1 MTSKSSDKNTAKFA
15 IGIDLGTTNTAL
27 GFVSLDDE
35 KAAPAVFQVPQ
46 VIASQEHQARGLL
59 PSFLYQPTAAEL
71 PPGALAL
78 PWDAERT
85 FAVGAFARERAAS
98 VPGRVIASAKS
109 WLVHPGVDRRAPLLP
124 FGAAAD
130 SDVPKLSPVE
140 VQGRLLAHL
149 REAWD
154 AEHKDAPLS
163 EQRVVLTVPASFDV
177 VARTLT
183 EEAAAAAGLTDVVLL
198 EEPQAA
204 LYAWIAHHGDSWRKQ
219 VKPGDQIVVV
229 DVGGGTTDFSLI
241 AVTDDGQG
249 NLSLERKAVGDHIL
263 LGGDNMD
270 LALAWRV
277 KQRLEAPAPEAGGGG
292 GKAIDD
298 WQLRALTHSCRQA
311 KEALLEDAQ
320 LTEQTVVIPGRGSKL
335 IGGSIKAVLTR
346 AELEEILV
354 EGFFPVVDQSARPQA
369 TKRSGL
375 QTLGLPYAADPAIT
389 RHLAAFLN
397 GQRPTALLFNG
408 GVARSP
414 VLQKRIVDVVN
425 GWLSSGGAGEPPVR
439 VLEGADLDLAV
450 AKGAASYARVRDS
463 NKGLRIKGGAARA
476 YYVGF
481 EKSELAVPG
490 MAPRV
495 DAVCIA
501 PQGME
506 EGSEAAIAT
515 ELGLVVGEPAQ
526 FRFFASSKRKDDV
539 AGAVV
544 DVTRG
549 LAGGDGELVEVAPIE
564 TTLPG
569 TPGALVP
576 VTLRS
581 RVTEL
586 GTLELFAQET
596 ATRAEHKLELS
607 IRGDE
612 A

>member
-1 MTSKSSDKNTAKFA
+1 MNKTAATVAHQRFA
-15 IGIDLGTTNTAL
+15 IGIDLGTTNTAV
-27 GFVSLDDE
+27 GFVAIDDD
-35 KAAPAVFQVPQ
+35 KAAPAVFLLPQ
-46 VIASQEHQARGLL
+46 VVAAQESRPLELL
-59 PSFLYQPTAAEL
+59 PSFLYQPAATEL
-71 PPGALAL
+71 PDGALAL
-78 PWDAERT
+78 PWDPARA
-85 FAVGAFARERAAS
+85 FAVGAFARDRASS

-109 WLVHPGVDRRAPLLP
+109 WLVHPGVDRRAAILP

-130 SDVPKLSPVE
+130 SDVKKLSPVD
-140 VQGRLLAHL
+140 VQARLLGHVC
-149 REAWD
+149 EAWD
-154 AEHKDAPLS
+154 HAHPEAPLA
-163 EQRVVLTVPASFDV
+163 QQHVVLTVPASFDV

-183 EEAAAAAGLTDVVLL
+183 EEAAAAAGLPHCVLL

-204 LYAWIAHHGDSWRKQ
+204 LYAWIAFHGDAWRKQ
-219 VKPGDQIVVV
+219 VAPGDQILVV

-241 AVTDDGQG
+241 AVTDDGAG

-277 KQRLEAPAPEAGGGG
+277 KLRLEGE
-292 GKAIDD
+292 GKNVDD

-311 KEALLEDAQ
+311 KEAMLEDKSVD
-320 LTEQTVVIPGRGSKL
+320 ERTVVIPGRGSKL
-335 IGGSIKAVLTR
+335 IGGSIKATLTR
-346 AELEEILV
+346 AELEESLV
-354 EGFFPVVDQSARPQA
+354 EGFFPVVDANAKPQQL
-369 TKRSGL
+369 KRAGL
-375 QTLGLPYAADPAIT
+375 QTLGLPYAADAAIT

-397 GQRPTALLFNG
+397 GQKPTALLFNG
-408 GVARSP
+408 GVTRSP
-414 VLQKRIVDVVN
+414 RLQERIVDVVK
-425 GWLSSGGAGEPPVR
+425 GWQSSVR
-439 VLEGADLDLAV
+439 VLGGADLDLAV
-450 AKGAASYARVRDS
+450 AKGAASYARVRAQH
-463 NKGLRIKGGAARA
+463 KGLRIKGGAARA

-506 EGSEAAIAT
+506 EGSEAEIAT
-515 ELGLVVGEPAQ
+515 VLGLVVGEPAQ
-526 FRFFASSKRKDDV
+526 FRFFASRKRAEDK

-544 DVTRG
+544 DVAKA
-549 LAGGDGELVEVAPIE
+549 LSASDPELVEVAPIE
-564 TTLPG
+564 TTLLG
-569 TPGALVP
+569 TAGALVP

-586 GTLELFAQET
+586 GTLELFAQESET
-596 ATRAEHKLELS
+596 LAQHKLEFS

>member
-1 MTSKSSDKNTAKFA
+1 MTTTQEKKNYAV
-15 IGIDLGTTNTAL
+15 GIDLGTTNTAV
-27 GFVSLDDE
+27 GCVDVDDE
-35 KAAPAVFQVPQ
+35 KASPAVFSLPQ
-46 VIASQEHQARGLL
+46 VVAAQESRELNLL
-59 PSFLYQPTAAEL
+59 PSFLYQPAASEL
-71 PPGALAL
+71 PAGALAL
-78 PWDAERT
+78 PWDPARA
-85 FAVGAFARERAAS
+85 FAVGAFARDRAGS

-109 WLVHPGVDRRAPLLP
+109 WLVHPGVDRRAAILP

-130 SDVPKLSPVE
+130 SDVPKLSPVD
-140 VQGRLLAHL
+140 VQARLLAHV

-154 AEHKDAPLS
+154 HAHPDAPLA
-163 EQRVVLTVPASFDV
+163 QQQVVLTVPASFDV

-183 EEAAAAAGLTDVVLL
+183 EEAAVAAGLPSCVLL

-204 LYAWIAHHGDSWRKQ
+204 LYAWIAFHGDLWRKQ
-219 VKPGDQIVVV
+219 VAPGDQILVV

-241 AVTDDGQG
+241 AVTDDGAG

-277 KQRLEAPAPEAGGGG
+277 KLRLEGE
-292 GKAIDD
+292 GKTVDD
-298 WQLRALTHSCRQA
+298 WQLRALTHSCREA
-311 KEALLEDAQ
+311 KEAMLEDASIG
-320 LTEQTVVIPGRGSKL
+320 ERTVVIPGRGSKL
-335 IGGSIKAVLTR
+335 IGGSIKASLTR
-346 AELEEILV
+346 AELEESLV
-354 EGFFPVVDQSARPQA
+354 EGFFPVVDADARPMKS
-369 TKRSGL
+369 KRAGL
-375 QTLGLPYAADPAIT
+375 QTLGLPYASDAAIT

-397 GQRPTALLFNG
+397 GQKPTALLFNG
-408 GVARSP
+408 GVTRSP
-414 VLQKRIVDVVN
+414 VLQKRIVDVIN
-425 GWLSSGGAGEPPVR
+425 GWVPAVR

-450 AKGAASYARVRDS
+450 AKGAASFARVRS
-463 NKGLRIKGGAARA
+463 NKRGLRIKGGAARA

-490 MAPRV
+490 MAPRF

-526 FRFFASSKRKDDV
+526 FRFFASSKRKEDA

-544 DVTRG
+544 DVTK
-549 LAGGDGELVEVAPIE
+549 AGDELIEVAPIE
-564 TTLPG
+564 TTLVG

-576 VTLRS
+576 VTLHS

-586 GTLELFAQET
+586 GTLELSAVET
-596 ATRAEHKLELS
+596 ATQAKHKLEFS

-612 A
+612 T

>member
-1 MTSKSSDKNTAKFA
+1 MTASIAKFA
-15 IGIDLGTTNTAL
+15 IGIDLGTTNTAV
-27 GFVSLDDE
+27 GFVALDDD
-35 KAAPAVFQVPQ
+35 KASPAVFSVPQ
-46 VIASQEHQARGLL
+46 VVASQEHQPRPLL
-59 PSFLYQPTAAEL
+59 PSFLYQPAASEL

-78 PWDAERT
+78 PWDKDRS
-85 FAVGAFARERAAS
+85 FAVGHFAKDRAAS

-109 WLVHPGVDRRAPLLP
+109 WLVHPGVDRRAGILP

-130 SDVPKLSPVE
+130 SDVPKLSPVA
-140 VQGRLLAHL
+140 VQARLLGHL

-154 AEHKDAPLS
+154 AAHPEAPLAD
-163 EQRVVLTVPASFDV
+163 QRVIITVPASFDV

-183 EEAAAAAGLTDVVLL
+183 EEAAAEAGCKDVVLL

-219 VKPGDQIVVV
+219 VKPGEQILVV
-229 DVGGGTTDFSLI
+229 DIGGGTTDFSLI

-277 KQRLEAPAPEAGGGG
+277 KLHLEAPAPEGQ
-292 GKAIDD
+292 GKTIDD
-298 WQLRALTHSCRQA
+298 WQLRALMHSCRQA
-311 KEALLEDAQ
+311 KEALLEDDE
-320 LTEQTVVIPGRGSKL
+320 LKEQTVVIPGRGSKL
-335 IGGSIKAVLTR
+335 IGGSIKATLTR
-346 AELEEILV
+346 AELEEALV
-354 EGFFPVVDQSARPQA
+354 EGFFPVVDATARPA
-369 TKRSGL
+369 VAKRAGL
-375 QTLGLPYAADPAIT
+375 QTLGLPYAADAAIT
-389 RHLAAFLN
+389 RHLAVFLN
-397 GQRPTALLFNG
+397 GQKPSALLFNG
-408 GVARSP
+408 GVTRSR
-414 VLQKRIVDVVN
+414 VLQQRIVDIVS
-425 GWLSSGGAGEPPVR
+425 GWVGGALR
-439 VLEGADLDLAV
+439 VLDGADLDLAV
-450 AKGAASYARVRDS
+450 AKGAASYARVRAN

-506 EGSEAAIAT
+506 EGSAAAIAT

-526 FRFFASSKRKDDV
+526 FRFFASSRRKDDV
-539 AGAVV
+539 AGTVV
-544 DVTRG
+544 DVSK
-549 LAGGDGELVEVAPIE
+549 AKDELTEIAPIE

-569 TPGALVP
+569 TPGVLVP

-586 GTLELFAQET
+586 GTLELFAEET
-596 ATRAEHKLELS
+596 ASHAQHKLELS
-607 IRGDE
+607 IRSDE
-612 A
+612 G

>member
-1 MTSKSSDKNTAKFA
+1 MTASTAKFA
-15 IGIDLGTTNTAL
+15 IGIDLGTTNTAV
-27 GFVSLDDE
+27 GFVALDDD
-35 KAAPAVFQVPQ
+35 KASPAVFSVPQ
-46 VIASQEHQARGLL
+46 VVASQEHQSRPLL
-59 PSFLYQPTAAEL
+59 PSFLYQPAASEL

-78 PWDAERT
+78 PWDKDRA
-85 FAVGAFARERAAS
+85 FAVGQFAKDRAAS

-109 WLVHPGVDRRAPLLP
+109 WLVHPGVDRRAGILP

-130 SDVPKLSPVE
+130 SDVPKLSPVA
-140 VQGRLLAHL
+140 VQARLLAHL

-154 AEHKDAPLS
+154 AAHPDAPLA
-163 EQRVVLTVPASFDV
+163 EQRVIITVPASFDV

-183 EEAAAAAGLTDVVLL
+183 EEAAAVAGCKDVVLL

-219 VKPGDQIVVV
+219 VKPGEQILVV
-229 DVGGGTTDFSLI
+229 DIGGGTTDFSLI
-241 AVTDDGQG
+241 AVTDDGHG

-277 KQRLEAPAPEAGGGG
+277 KMHLEAPAPEGQ
-292 GKAIDD
+292 GKTIDD
-298 WQLRALTHSCRQA
+298 WQLRALMHSCRQA
-311 KEALLEDAQ
+311 KEALLEDDK
-320 LTEQTVVIPGRGSKL
+320 LKEQTVVIPGRGSKL
-335 IGGSIKAVLTR
+335 IGGSIKASLTR
-346 AELEEILV
+346 AELEEALV
-354 EGFFPVVDQSARPQA
+354 EGFFPVVDATARPA
-369 TKRSGL
+369 VAKRAGL
-375 QTLGLPYAADPAIT
+375 QTLGLPYAADAAIT
-389 RHLAAFLN
+389 RHLAVFLN
-397 GQRPTALLFNG
+397 GQKPSALLFNG
-408 GVARSP
+408 GVTRSA
-414 VLQKRIVDVVN
+414 VLQKRIVDVVS
-425 GWLSSGGAGEPPVR
+425 GWVGGALR
-439 VLEGADLDLAV
+439 VLDGADLDLAV
-450 AKGAASYARVRDS
+450 AKGAASYARVRAN

-490 MAPRV
+490 MAARV

-526 FRFFASSKRKDDV
+526 FRFFASSRRKDDV
-539 AGAVV
+539 AGTVV
-544 DVTRG
+544 DVSKAKDDLT
-549 LAGGDGELVEVAPIE
+549 EIAPIE

-569 TPGALVP
+569 TPGVLLP

-586 GTLELFAQET
+586 GTLELFAEET
-596 ATRAEHKLELS
+596 ASHAQHKLELS
-607 IRGDE
+607 IRSDE
-612 A
+612 G

>member
-1 MTSKSSDKNTAKFA
+1 
-15 IGIDLGTTNTAL
+15 
-27 GFVSLDDE
+27 
-35 KAAPAVFQVPQ
+35 
-46 VIASQEHQARGLL
+46 
-59 PSFLYQPTAAEL
+59 
-71 PPGALAL
+71 L
-78 PWDAERT
+78 PWDQDRA

-109 WLVHPGVDRRAPLLP
+109 WLVHPGVDRRAPILP

-130 SDVPKLSPVE
+130 SDVEKLSPVE
-140 VQGRLLAHL
+140 VQGRILAHL

-154 AEHKDAPLS
+154 AAHPDAPLA
-163 EQRVVLTVPASFDV
+163 EQKVVLTVPASFDV
-177 VARTLT
+177 VARALT
-183 EEAAAAAGLTDVVLL
+183 EEAAAAAGFTDVVLL

-204 LYAWIAHHGDSWRKQ
+204 LYAWIAVHGDAWRKQ
-219 VKPGDQIVVV
+219 VKPGDLLLVV
-229 DVGGGTTDFSLI
+229 DIGGGTTDFSLI

-249 NLSLERKAVGDHIL
+249 NLALERKAVGDHIL

-270 LALAWRV
+270 LALAFKV
-277 KQRLEAPAPEAGGGG
+277 KLRLEAPPPEGS
-292 GKAIDD
+292 GKTIDD

-311 KEALLEDAQ
+311 KEALLEDPA
-320 LTEQTVVIPGRGSKL
+320 LDEQTVVIPGRGSKL
-335 IGGSIKAVLTR
+335 IGGSIKSALTR
-346 AELEEILV
+346 KDVEGSLV
-354 EGFFPVVDQSARPQA
+354 DGFFPVVGADARPQQV
-369 TKRSGL
+369 KRAGL
-375 QTLGLPYAADPAIT
+375 QTLGLPYAADAAVT
-389 RHLAAFLN
+389 RHLSAFLN
-397 GQRPTALLFNG
+397 GQKPTTMLFNG
-408 GVARSP
+408 GGTRSP
-414 VLQKRIVDVVN
+414 VLQRRIVDVVN
-425 GWLSSGGAGEPPVR
+425 GVVGGAGGVIGEGGVR
-439 VLEGADLDLAV
+439 VLQGADLDLAV
-450 AKGAASYARVRDS
+450 AKGAAAYARVRAS

-490 MAPRV
+490 VPARV

-501 PQGME
+501 PRGME
-506 EGSEAAIAT
+506 EGAEAAIPT

-526 FRFFASSKRKDDV
+526 FRFFASSRRNDDV

-544 DVTRG
+544 DVSK
-549 LAGGDGELVEVAPIE
+549 AMSADVADLVEVAPIE

-596 ATRAEHKLELS
+596 ATQVKHKLELS

-612 A
+612 G